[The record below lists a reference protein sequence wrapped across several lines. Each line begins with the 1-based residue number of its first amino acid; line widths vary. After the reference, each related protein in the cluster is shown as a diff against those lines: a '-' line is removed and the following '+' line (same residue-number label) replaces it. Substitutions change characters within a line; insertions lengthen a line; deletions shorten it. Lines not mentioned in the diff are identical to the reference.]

1 MKQKQLHKPYRLVTM
16 LLLVMAILMPYGGA
30 WAQTQ
35 PSEGDGSSEH
45 PFLINTAEELK
56 WYASYVNG
64 ESGDNVVHTT
74 ACAKLMNNIDLSTV
88 CGEGKG
94 NWTPIAKYGIYKYNG
109 EHHFDGVFD
118 GNGHTISNL
127 YINDENGSNLGLF
140 GYIKPTASSAP
151 ASVKN
156 LKMASVQIVGE
167 SYIAAVS
174 GSGSGVTFENIE
186 VISGSIAGTR
196 NISGIS
202 SCVGNAKNCINRA
215 DVTAS
220 SMYAA
225 GVIHYIGK
233 VSNCSNYGK
242 ITAGRGLAGGIVS
255 NGDGFAKLTDCA
267 NYGDIEITQPVANEC
282 GVGGLLGYPW
292 YVEISNCANFGNI
305 YLKAQSELVGV
316 IVGKGL
322 LVKASGILA
331 NTGNIYVGGTAQTD
345 VPVLQSGISWEDN
358 KVNNTANCLTPTA
371 EQLTSGWLAWQ
382 LQLNCGIQTWGQ
394 NISADPKDAYPV
406 IGGSVLYAE
415 GSCTDDLSAATSF
428 SNNPGVVTHN
438 LTHHDEVLATCV
450 ADGTI
455 EYWSCADCGKQWSD
469 GSRQHIV
476 TDLKV
481 KALGHDFNDQN
492 ECTRCGAKLCSEGHT
507 KDLQVDAVEATCTT
521 AGNIGYYHC
530 SVCNKYYNTETNEQI
545 EENSWIIPTKEHTTD
560 HVSAQ
565 AATCSKMG
573 NHEYWYCSDCDTY
586 FKEEACENAY
596 TDDAVAGTGVWIKK
610 IPHTLPAD
618 FDKDGLKYC
627 SVCGHIEGEAPTLV
641 TDEASKFNGY
651 YALSKAGHLVWLHN
665 QVQVYDAATDTY
677 PNESIK
683 CYLANSISFKDVCHP
698 ADAANSVEEAS
709 WNPIGDSNSFKGIFD
724 GNGHTVSDLYIN
736 SSGYNLGLFGQ
747 VAGAEIKNVIVQ
759 GNVTGFYEEAN
770 SQSGQYVGLVL
781 GIGSSGV
788 KLENCE
794 SRGSV
799 TGYKFVGGIVGL
811 VPSSGGTITMCTN
824 RATVKNYSGQSGEH
838 FGGIVGSG
846 CGLSLCA
853 NYADITTESD
863 NVGGLAGV
871 LSTDSNR
878 KGMNNCM
885 NVGNVIGK
893 QNVGGLAGSCYAANN
908 VNNYSTGRVEATN
921 RCAGLLVGDYGND
934 PSKAFANTYYVK
946 EGQVVENGTTTAGR
960 YYGGSNTITAPAQA
974 VPQADVASG
983 KLANLLASVNN
994 TWGQDLE
1001 QENTYPVLNG
1011 KAVYFS
1017 GSKLCNGHLLSEAYT
1032 NDKAKETTTP
1042 AHSQEYDADGFCT
1055 VCHESRELHGTG
1067 TADDPFLISS
1077 VAQLEY
1083 LRDQSNLGN
1092 GQITAHAKLVNDID
1106 LAYAS
1111 ASSWIPV
1118 SKSNAFAGTFD
1129 GNGHCIKNLYS
1140 SFYQGGYV
1148 GLFGFVD
1155 GGTIKNLTVEGIIE
1169 SSCVDQGMI
1178 AGYSYGGNY
1187 YNCVAKGRIN
1197 TSGSADY
1204 VGGITGW
1211 VTRKSSSV
1219 TVVRGCASY
1228 VDIVS
1233 TGTFAGGI
1241 IGKSNNSIIMEA
1253 CANYGNVTG
1262 KINVGGLMGY
1272 TDPKTDSRITNC
1284 YVGSCKVRGTETNP
1298 NVFLTCYEPSGSL
1311 SNFDKVF
1318 YSKDAKVFASAD
1330 ATEPEDLASRIAY
1343 GEYNTSSAFVGL
1355 SAEQIAGGEA
1365 TYRLNNE
1372 TTVSPVWTQDLNQA
1386 NSQPELNGDAAL
1398 YTVYP
1403 MGYRHGSTVL
1413 SFSNNQDD
1421 ENTLHLEADNNGSHD
1436 KAFSYVSD
1444 GYQSCTH
1451 SATCRECGLIV
1462 ESEACSRD
1470 NDICTK
1476 CNYGDLFELADGVTY
1491 TLANGAE
1498 VYELNYARNFGGT
1511 NWTTWYVPFELKLTP
1526 ELCKKYAFS
1535 RINNVHQYDDD
1546 NDGVADRT
1554 IVESFNQAEGVTL
1567 KANYPYLVRALTDA
1581 DKKMTINLTEVAL
1594 AKAES
1599 KHIDCMSVDNTYTFT
1614 GIYNGMGD
1622 GGNTPNS
1629 PLSLFDNSVGNK
1641 WLNFHSLPAQR
1652 HHLVITPRD
1661 GSAQTVAPAR
1671 IMLQV
1676 IGDETATGIVNIY
1689 SYDKRSS
1696 ETYDLSGRRVSSS
1709 QRGLL
1714 IKNGKKVFVK

>member
-35 PSEGDGSSEH
+35 PSGGDGSSEH

-64 ESGDNVVHTT
+64 ESGDNVVHST
-74 ACAKLMNNIDLSTV
+74 ACAQLVKDIDLSTV

-94 NWTPIAKYGIYKYNG
+94 NWTPIAKFGIYERLSSNK
-109 EHHFDGVFD
+109 FDGVFD

-127 YINDENGSNLGLF
+127 YINDENGSKLGLF
-140 GYIKPTASSAP
+140 GYIYPTMQKT
-151 ASVKN
+151 SVKN
-156 LKMASVQIVGE
+156 LKMRNVQIVGKE
-167 SYIAAVS
+167 YCAAVC
-174 GSGSGVTFENIE
+174 GCGIAVTLENIE
-186 VISGSIAGTR
+186 VISGSIAGFR
-196 NISGIS
+196 DIYGISGCGGS
-202 SCVGNAKNCINRA
+202 ARNCINRA
-215 DVTAS
+215 NVTVERT
-220 SMYAA
+220 YAA
-225 GVIHYIGK
+225 GIISNITGE

-242 ITAGRGLAGGIVS
+242 ITAGKGRAGGIAAGS
-255 NGDGFAKLTDCA
+255 NGFTQLINCA
-267 NYGDIEITQPVANEC
+267 NYGEIHVTGTVNGTDYA
-282 GVGGLLGYPW
+282 VGGLLGYPW
-292 YVEISNCANFGNI
+292 NIEISNCANFGNI
-305 YLKAQSELVGV
+305 YLKEQSDIVGV
-316 IVGKGL
+316 IVGTAKL
-322 LVKASGILA
+322 KKASGILA
-331 NTGNIYVGGTAQTD
+331 NTGNIYVNGTAQAD
-345 VPVLQSGISWEDN
+345 VPVLQTGISWYKDN
-358 KVNNTANCLTPTA
+358 VDNTANCITPTA
-371 EQLTSGWLAWQ
+371 EQLASGWLAWQ

-406 IGGSVLYAE
+406 IDGSMLYAE

-428 SNNPGVVTHN
+428 SNDPGVVTHN
-438 LTHHDEVLATCV
+438 LTHHDAVLATCV

-455 EYWSCADCGKQWSD
+455 EYWSCSDCGKQWSD
-469 GSRQHIV
+469 ESRQHIV
-476 TDLKV
+476 TDLTA
-481 KALGHDFNDQN
+481 KALGHDY
-492 ECTRCGAKLCSEGHT
+492 
-507 KDLQVDAVEATCTT
+507 
-521 AGNIGYYHC
+521 I
-530 SVCNKYYNTETNEQI
+530 
-545 EENSWIIPTKEHTTD
+545 
-560 HVSAQ
+560 
-565 AATCSKMG
+565 
-573 NHEYWYCSDCDTY
+573 
-586 FKEEACENAY
+586 
-596 TDDAVAGTGVWIKK
+596 
-610 IPHTLPAD
+610 PAD
-618 FDKDGLKYC
+618 FDKNGLKYC
-627 SVCGHIEGEAPTLV
+627 SVCGHVEAEAPTLV
-641 TDEASKFNGY
+641 AEETSEFNGY

-683 CYLANSISFKDVCHP
+683 CYLANSISLKDVCHP

-709 WNPIGDSNSFKGIFD
+709 WNPIGGSHPFKGIFD

-747 VAGAEIKNVIVQ
+747 VDGAEIKNVTVQ
-759 GNVTGFYEEAN
+759 GNVTGFYEEGN

-781 GIGSSGV
+781 GVGTSNT

-794 SRGSV
+794 SVGSV
-799 TGYKFVGGIVGL
+799 AGYKNVGGIAGI
-811 VPSSGGTITMCTN
+811 VPNGGTITMCTN
-824 RATVKNYSGQSGEH
+824 RATVTGLGQNSEYV
-838 FGGIVGSG
+838 GGIVGYG
-846 CGLSLCA
+846 QGFSLCA
-853 NYADITTESD
+853 NFADITSEGSS
-863 NVGGLAGV
+863 VGGLAGQ
-871 LSTDSNR
+871 LNPNSQGQ
-878 KGMNNCM
+878 GMSDCM

-893 QNVGGLAGSCYAANN
+893 QNVGGLAGSCYAPNN

-921 RCAGLLVGDYGND
+921 RYAGLLVGGYGND
-934 PSKAFANTYYVK
+934 PSKAFKNTYYVK

-960 YYGGSNTITAPAQA
+960 YYGGSNTISAPAEA
-974 VPQADVASG
+974 VYQADVASG
-983 KLANLLASVNN
+983 KLANLLASVDN

-1001 QENTYPVLNG
+1001 QENAYPVLNG

-1032 NDKAKETTTP
+1032 NDETQKTVTP
-1042 AHSQEYDADGFCT
+1042 AHSQEYVDGGFCT
-1055 VCHESRELHGTG
+1055 VCHESRVLHGTG
-1067 TADDPFLISS
+1067 IVDDPFLISS

-1083 LRDQSNLGN
+1083 LRDQSNMGS
-1092 GQITAHAKLVNDID
+1092 GKITAHAKLVNDID

-1111 ASSWIPV
+1111 ASNWIPV
-1118 SKSNAFAGTFD
+1118 SKSNSNGFAGTFD

-1140 SFYQGGYV
+1140 SFNQGGYV
-1148 GLFGFVD
+1148 GLFGYVY
-1155 GGTIKNLTVEGIIE
+1155 GGTIKNLTVEGVIE
-1169 SSCVDQGMI
+1169 SPCSNQGMI

-1197 TSGSADY
+1197 TSGSY
-1204 VGGITGW
+1204 FVGGIAGNIS
-1211 VTRKSSSV
+1211 KSGSSNP
-1219 TVVRGCASY
+1219 VVQGCASY

-1233 TGTFAGGI
+1233 TGTYTAGLVGMAGNGI
-1241 IGKSNNSIIMEA
+1241 NMEA

-1262 KINVGGLMGY
+1262 TANVGGLMGY
-1272 TDPKTDSRITNC
+1272 YNPNSESHITNC
-1284 YVGSCKVRGTETNP
+1284 YVGSCEVRGEGA
-1298 NVFLTCYEPSGSL
+1298 NVFLTCFEYDSSSSCL
-1311 SNFDKVF
+1311 SNYEKVF

-1330 ATEPEDLASRIAY
+1330 ATEPEVLASRIAP
-1343 GEYNTSSAFVGL
+1343 GESNTSSAFVGL

-1476 CNYGDLFELADGVTY
+1476 CNYGDLFELADGVAY

-1581 DKKMTINLTEVAL
+1581 DKKMNITLTEVEL

-1671 IMLQV
+1671 IILQV

-1689 SYDKRSS
+1689 SHDKRSS
-1696 ETYDLSGRRVSSS
+1696 ETYDLSGRRVSSN

>member
-1 MKQKQLHKPYRLVTM
+1 MYETETITQTVSARHDAAARDGDPHALW
-16 LLLVMAILMPYGGA
+16 GGA

-45 PFLINTAEELK
+45 PFLITTAEELK

-64 ESGDNVVHTT
+64 ESGDNVVHNT
-74 ACAKLMNNIDLSTV
+74 ACAQLVKDIDLSTV

-94 NWTPIAKYGIYKYNG
+94 NWTPIAKYGIYKYDS
-109 EHHFDGVFD
+109 EYHFDGVFD

-127 YINDENGSNLGLF
+127 YINDENGSKLGLF

-156 LKMASVQIVGE
+156 LKMYNVQIVGRE
-167 SYIAAVS
+167 YIAAVS

-186 VISGSIAGTR
+186 VISGSIAGTSI
-196 NISGIS
+196 ISGIS

-220 SMYAA
+220 RMYAA
-225 GVIHYIGK
+225 GIIDYIGK

-242 ITAGRGLAGGIVS
+242 ITAGTGLAGGIVS
-255 NGDGFAKLTDCA
+255 RGDGFAKLTDCA
-267 NYGDIEITQPVANEC
+267 NYGDIEITQPVANDC
-282 GVGGLLGYPW
+282 GVGGLLGFPW

-305 YLKAQSELVGV
+305 YLQAQSELVGV

-331 NTGNIYVGGTAQTD
+331 NTGNIYVNGTAQAD
-345 VPVLQSGISWEDN
+345 VPVLQTGISWYNDN
-358 KVNNTANCLTPTA
+358 VDNTANCITPTA
-371 EQLTSGWLAWQ
+371 EQLASGWLAWQ
-382 LQLNCGIQTWGQ
+382 LQQNCSTQTWGQ
-394 NISADPKDAYPV
+394 NISTEPKDERPV
-406 IGGSVLYAE
+406 IGGSVLYAK
-415 GSCTDDLSAATSF
+415 GSCTADLSAATSF
-428 SNNPGVVTHN
+428 SNDPSVVTHN
-438 LTHHDEVLATCV
+438 LTH
-450 ADGTI
+450 
-455 EYWSCADCGKQWSD
+455 Y
-469 GSRQHIV
+469 
-476 TDLKV
+476 
-481 KALGHDFNDQN
+481 
-492 ECTRCGAKLCSEGHT
+492 
-507 KDLQVDAVEATCTT
+507 DAV
-521 AGNIGYYHC
+521 
-530 SVCNKYYNTETNEQI
+530 
-545 EENSWIIPTKEHTTD
+545 P
-560 HVSAQ
+560 
-565 AATCSKMG
+565 ATCSQKG
-573 NHEYWYCSDCDTY
+573 NHEYWYCSDCKTY
-586 FKEEACENAY
+586 FKEAICENAY
-596 TDDAVAGTGVWIKK
+596 TADADAKTGVWIEM
-610 IPHTLPAD
+610 IPHTLPID
-618 FDKDGLKYC
+618 FDENGLKYC
-627 SVCGHIEGEAPTLV
+627 SVCGHIEGEAPMLV
-641 TDEASKFNGY
+641 ADEASPFNGY
-651 YALSKAGHLVWLHN
+651 YAFSKAGHLVWLHN
-665 QVQVYDAATDTY
+665 QVQAYDAVTN
-677 PNESIK
+677 PSPIESIK
-683 CYLANSISFKDVCHP
+683 CYLANDISLKAVCHP
-698 ADAANSVEEAS
+698 ADAANNVAEAN
-709 WNPIGDSNSFKGIFD
+709 WNPIGGENPFKGIFD

-736 SSGYNLGLFGQ
+736 SSGSNLGLFGY
-747 VAGAEIKNVIVQ
+747 VDGAEIKNVTVQ
-759 GNVTGFYEEAN
+759 GNVTGFYEEGN
-770 SQSGQYVGLVL
+770 EQSGQYVGLVL
-781 GIGSSGV
+781 GVGTTKS

-799 TGYKFVGGIVGL
+799 TGCGYVGGIAGL
-811 VPSSGGTITMCTN
+811 VPRGTITLCTN
-824 RATVKNYSGQSGEH
+824 RATVTGLGQSGKYI
-838 FGGIVGSG
+838 GGIVGYG
-846 CGLSLCA
+846 KGLSFCA
-853 NYADITTESD
+853 NYADITAEGSS
-863 NVGGLAGV
+863 VGGLVGYV
-871 LSTDSNR
+871 FPDINNE
-878 KGMNNCM
+878 GMSNCM

-893 QNVGGLAGSCYAANN
+893 QNVGGLAGECFAPQNT
-908 VNNYSTGRVEATN
+908 NNYSSGRVEATN
-921 RCAGLLVGDYGND
+921 QYAGLLVGKYGND
-934 PSKAFANTYYVK
+934 PSKAFANTYYVE
-946 EGQVVENGTTTAGR
+946 EGLVVENGTATAGK
-960 YYGGSNTITAPAQA
+960 YYGDGTISASAQA
-974 VPQADVASG
+974 VHQADVASG
-983 KLANLLASVNN
+983 KLASLLASVNS

-1011 KAVYFS
+1011 KTVYFS

-1032 NDKAKETTTP
+1032 NDQTKETATP
-1042 AHSQEYDADGFCT
+1042 AHSQEYEDGGFCT
-1055 VCHESRELHGTG
+1055 VCHESRELHGKG
-1067 TADDPFLISS
+1067 TANDPYLISN

-1148 GLFGFVD
+1148 GLFGYVN
-1155 GGTIKNLTVEGIIE
+1155 GATIKNLTVEGVIE
-1169 SSCVDQGMI
+1169 SSCSNQGMI
-1178 AGYSYGGNY
+1178 AGQSVGANF

-1211 VTRKSSSV
+1211 VTRNSPSIP
-1219 TVVRGCASY
+1219 VVRSCASY

-1233 TGTFAGGI
+1233 TGTFVGGI
-1241 IGKSNNSIIMEA
+1241 IGKSNHSIIMEA

-1262 KINVGGLMGY
+1262 KVNVGGLMGY
-1272 TDPKTDSRITNC
+1272 TDPQSDSHITNC
-1284 YVGSCKVRGTETNP
+1284 YVGSCEVRGTGS
-1298 NVFLTCYEPSGSL
+1298 NVFLTCYEPSGNL
-1311 SNFDKVF
+1311 SNFEKVF

-1343 GEYNTSSAFVGL
+1343 GDYNTSSAFVGFT
-1355 SAEQIAGGEA
+1355 AEQIAGGEA
-1365 TYRLNNE
+1365 TYCMNNE
-1372 TTVSPVWTQDLNQA
+1372 TTVLPVWTQDLKQA

-1398 YTVYP
+1398 HTVYK
-1403 MGYRHGSTVL
+1403 MGYLHGSNL
-1413 SFSNNQDD
+1413 PFFSNNQDL
-1421 ENTLHLEADNNGSHD
+1421 ENTLHPEADNNGSHD
-1436 KAFSYVSD
+1436 EAYRYVPNRHGSR
-1444 GYQSCTH
+1444 TH
-1451 SATCRECGLIV
+1451 SATCSVCGYFV
-1462 ESEACSRD
+1462 ESQD
-1470 NDICTK
+1470 CTFMDDFCIK
-1476 CNYGDLFELADGVTY
+1476 CNYGVLDLFELADGEAY

-1498 VYELNYARNFGGT
+1498 VGELNYARNFGGT

-1526 ELCKKYAFS
+1526 ELCQKYAFS
-1535 RINNVHQYDDD
+1535 RINNVHQYDDN

-1581 DKKMTINLTEVAL
+1581 DKKMTITLTEVEL
-1594 AKAES
+1594 ANAES

-1696 ETYDLSGRRVSSS
+1696 ETYDLSGRRVSSN

>member
-1 MKQKQLHKPYRLVTM
+1 MAFAMMAWLPPQL
-16 LLLVMAILMPYGGA
+16 

-35 PSEGDGSSEH
+35 PSGGDGSSES
-45 PFLINTAEELK
+45 PFLIATAEELK
-56 WYASYVNG
+56 WYANYVNG

-74 ACAKLMNNIDLSTV
+74 ACAKLMNDIDLSSV

-94 NWTPIAKYGIYKYNG
+94 NWTPIAKYGIYQYNG

-127 YINDENGSNLGLF
+127 YINDEKGSNLGLF

-267 NYGDIEITQPVANEC
+267 NYGDIEITQPVANDC
-282 GVGGLLGYPW
+282 GVGGLLGFPW

-331 NTGNIYVGGTAQTD
+331 NTGNIYVDGTAQTD

-371 EQLTSGWLAWQ
+371 EQLTSGWLTWQ
-382 LQLNCGIQTWGQ
+382 LQQNCSTQTWGQ
-394 NISADPKDAYPV
+394 NISAEPKDKYPV
-406 IGGSVLYAE
+406 IGGSVLYAA
-415 GSCTDDLSAATSF
+415 GPCTGDHSAATSF
-428 SNNPGVVTHN
+428 SNDPSFVSHN
-438 LTHHDEVLATCV
+438 LTHHDAVPATCV

-455 EYWSCADCGKQWSD
+455 EYWSCSDCGKQWSD
-469 GSRQHIV
+469 ESGQHIV
-476 TDLKV
+476 TDLTA
-481 KALGHDFNDQN
+481 KALGHDYNAQD

-507 KDLQVDAVEATCTT
+507 KDQQVDAVEATCTT

-530 SVCNKYYNTETNEQI
+530 SVCNKYYNAETNEQI
-545 EENSWIIPTKEHTTD
+545 AENSWNIPAKGHTAN

-565 AATCSKMG
+565 AATCSQKG
-573 NHEYWYCSDCDTY
+573 NHEYWYCSDCSTY
-586 FKEEACENAY
+586 FKEETCETSY
-596 TDDAVAGTGVWIKK
+596 TADADAETGVWIEM
-610 IPHTLPAD
+610 IPHTLPID
-618 FDKDGLKYC
+618 FDENGVKYC
-627 SVCGHIEGEAPTLV
+627 SVCGHIEGEAPMLV
-641 TDEASKFNGY
+641 ADEASPFNGY
-651 YALSKAGHLVWLHN
+651 YAFSKAGHLVWLHN
-665 QVQVYDAATDTY
+665 QVQAYDAVTN
-677 PNESIK
+677 PSPIESIK
-683 CYLANSISFKDVCHP
+683 CYLANDISLKAVCHP
-698 ADAANSVEEAS
+698 ADAANNVAEAN
-709 WNPIGDSNSFKGIFD
+709 WNPIGGENPFKGIFD

-736 SSGYNLGLFGQ
+736 SSGSNLGLFGY
-747 VAGAEIKNVIVQ
+747 VDGAEIKNVTVQ
-759 GNVTGFYEEAN
+759 GNVTGFYEEGN
-770 SQSGQYVGLVL
+770 EQSGQYVGLVL
-781 GIGSSGV
+781 GVGTKKS

-799 TGYKFVGGIVGL
+799 TGCSNVGGIAGL
-811 VPSSGGTITMCTN
+811 VSRSTITLCTN
-824 RATVKNYSGQSGEH
+824 RATVTGSGQSSKYI
-838 FGGIVGSG
+838 GGIVGYG
-846 CGLSLCA
+846 KGLSFCA
-853 NYADITTESD
+853 NYADITAEGSS
-863 NVGGLAGV
+863 VGGLVGYV
-871 LSTDSNR
+871 FPDINNE
-878 KGMNNCM
+878 GMSNCM

-893 QNVGGLAGSCYAANN
+893 QNVGGLAGECFAPQNT
-908 VNNYSTGRVEATN
+908 NNYSYGRVEATN
-921 RCAGLLVGDYGND
+921 QYAGLLVGKYGND
-934 PSKAFANTYYVK
+934 PSKAFENTYYVE
-946 EGQVVENGTTTAGR
+946 EGLVTENGT
-960 YYGGSNTITAPAQA
+960 ITVGQYCGYSSDPISAPAQA
-974 VPQADVASG
+974 VHQADVASG
-983 KLANLLASVNN
+983 KLASLLASVNS

-1001 QENTYPVLNG
+1001 QENSYPVLNG
-1011 KAVYFS
+1011 KTVYFS

-1032 NDKAKETTTP
+1032 NDQTKETATP
-1042 AHSQEYDADGFCT
+1042 AHSWEYEDGGFCT
-1055 VCHESRELHGTG
+1055 VCHESRELHGKG
-1067 TADDPFLISS
+1067 TAGDPYLISN

-1083 LRDQSNLGN
+1083 LRDQSNLGSE
-1092 GQITAHAKLVNDID
+1092 QITAHAKLVNDID

-1148 GLFGFVD
+1148 GLFGYVN
-1155 GGTIKNLTVEGIIE
+1155 GATIKNLTVEGVIE
-1169 SSCVDQGMI
+1169 SSCQHQGMI
-1178 AGYSYGGNY
+1178 AGQSVGANF

-1211 VTRKSSSV
+1211 FTRNSSSIH
-1219 TVVRGCASY
+1219 VVRGCASY

-1233 TGTFAGGI
+1233 TSTFAGGI
-1241 IGKSNNSIIMEA
+1241 IGKSNHSIIMEA

-1272 TDPKTDSRITNC
+1272 TDPQSDSHITNC
-1284 YVGSCKVRGTETNP
+1284 YVGSCEVRGTGS
-1298 NVFLTCYEPSGSL
+1298 NVFLTCYEPSGNL
-1311 SNFDKVF
+1311 SNFEKVF

-1343 GEYNTSSAFVGL
+1343 GAYNTSSAFVGFT
-1355 SAEQIAGGEA
+1355 AEQIAGGEA

-1372 TTVSPVWTQDLNQA
+1372 TTASPLWTQNLNQA

-1398 YTVYP
+1398 YTVYK
-1403 MGYRHGSTVL
+1403 MGYDHGSTAL
-1413 SFSNNQDD
+1413 LFSNNRDD
-1421 ENTLHLEADNNGSHD
+1421 ENTLHLEADNHGSHD
-1436 KAFSYVSD
+1436 KAYRYVPN

-1451 SATCRECGLIV
+1451 SATCRECGHKV

-1476 CNYGDLFELADGVTY
+1476 CNYGDLFELADGVAY

-1511 NWTTWYVPFELKLTP
+1511 NWTTWYVPFELTLTP
-1526 ELCKKYAFS
+1526 ELCQKYAFS
-1535 RINNVHQYDDD
+1535 RINNVHQYDDN

-1581 DKKMTINLTEVAL
+1581 DKEMVITLNYVEL

-1599 KHIDCMSVDNTYTFT
+1599 KHIDCMSVDHTYTFT
-1614 GIYNGMGD
+1614 GTYNEMGD
-1622 GGNTPNS
+1622 GGNEADS
-1629 PLSLFDNSVGNK
+1629 PLSLFDYSDGNM
-1641 WLNFHSLPAQR
+1641 WVNFHSLPAQR
-1652 HHLVITPRD
+1652 HYLVITPRD
-1661 GSAQTVAPAR
+1661 GSTPTLAPAR
-1671 IMLQV
+1671 VMLQV
-1676 IGDETATGIVNIY
+1676 IGDETVTGIVNLY
-1689 SYDKRSS
+1689 SNDKRSA
-1696 ETYDLSGRRVSSS
+1696 ETYDLSGRRVGSN

-1714 IKNGKKVFVK
+1714 IKNGKKVLVK

>member
-1 MKQKQLHKPYRLVTM
+1 M
-16 LLLVMAILMPYGGA
+16 GGA

-45 PFLINTAEELK
+45 PFLITTAEELK

-64 ESGDNVVHTT
+64 ESGDNVVHNT
-74 ACAKLMNNIDLSTV
+74 ACAQLVKDIDLSTV

-94 NWTPIAKYGIYKYNG
+94 NWTPIAKYGIYGLTSSNK
-109 EHHFDGVFD
+109 FDGVFD

-127 YINDENGSNLGLF
+127 YIDVDNQNGSKLGLF
-140 GYIKPTASSAP
+140 GFIMPTTSSTS

-156 LKMASVQIVGE
+156 LKMANVQIVGDE
-167 SYIAAVS
+167 YCAAVC
-174 GSGSGVTFENIE
+174 GYGIGGTFENIE
-186 VISGSIAGTR
+186 VLSGSIASYTKAY
-196 NISGIS
+196 GIAGCS
-202 SCVGNAKNCINRA
+202 GNAKNCINRA
-215 DVTAS
+215 NVTAKRT
-220 SMYAA
+220 YAA
-225 GVIHYIGK
+225 GVINNISDE

-242 ITAGRGLAGGIVS
+242 ITAGNGLAGGIVVKS
-255 NGDGFAKLTDCA
+255 NGSTQLINCA
-267 NYGDIEITQPVANEC
+267 NYGDIVITGNVSDK
-282 GVGGLLGYPW
+282 VGGLVAAPW
-292 YVEISNCANFGNI
+292 NLVISNCANFGNI
-305 YLKAQSELVGV
+305 YLKEQSELVGV
-316 IVGKGL
+316 IVGTDQL
-322 LVKASGILA
+322 SKASGILA
-331 NTGNIYVGGTAQTD
+331 NTGNIYVDDIAQTD
-345 VPVLQSGISWEDN
+345 VPVLQTGITWFNGNVD
-358 KVNNTANCLTPTA
+358 NTANCLTPTA
-371 EQLTSGWLAWQ
+371 EQLASGWLTWQ
-382 LQLNCGIQTWGQ
+382 LQQNCSTQTWGQ
-394 NISADPKDAYPV
+394 NVSAEPKDAYPV
-406 IGGSVLYAE
+406 IGGSVLYAV
-415 GSCTDDLSAATSF
+415 GSCIDIQF
-428 SNNPGVVTHN
+428 SNVSGVVTHS
-438 LTHHDEVLATCV
+438 LTH
-450 ADGTI
+450 
-455 EYWSCADCGKQWSD
+455 
-469 GSRQHIV
+469 
-476 TDLKV
+476 
-481 KALGHDFNDQN
+481 N
-492 ECTRCGAKLCSEGHT
+492 GA
-507 KDLQVDAVEATCTT
+507 
-521 AGNIGYYHC
+521 
-530 SVCNKYYNTETNEQI
+530 
-545 EENSWIIPTKEHTTD
+545 
-560 HVSAQ
+560 VS
-565 AATCSKMG
+565 ATCSKKG
-573 NHEYWYCSDCDTY
+573 NHEYWYCSDCKKY
-586 FKEEACENAY
+586 FKEATCENAY

-651 YALSKAGHLVWLHN
+651 NALSKAGHLVWLHN

-683 CYLANSISFKDVCHP
+683 CYLANSISLKDVCHP

-709 WNPIGDSNSFKGIFD
+709 WNPIGGSHPFKGIFD

-747 VAGAEIKNVIVQ
+747 VDGAEIKNVTVQ
-759 GNVTGFYEEAN
+759 GNVTGFYEEGN

-781 GIGSSGV
+781 GVGTSNT

-794 SRGSV
+794 SVGSV
-799 TGYKFVGGIVGL
+799 AGYKNVGGIAGI
-811 VPSSGGTITMCTN
+811 VPNGGTITMCTN
-824 RATVKNYSGQSGEH
+824 RATVTGLGQNSEYV
-838 FGGIVGSG
+838 GGIVGYG
-846 CGLSLCA
+846 QGFSLCA
-853 NYADITTESD
+853 NFADITSEGSS
-863 NVGGLAGV
+863 VGGLAGQ
-871 LSTDSNR
+871 LNPNSQGQ
-878 KGMNNCM
+878 GMSDCM

-893 QNVGGLAGSCYAANN
+893 QNVGGLAGSCYAPNN

-921 RCAGLLVGDYGND
+921 RYAGLLVGGYGND
-934 PSKAFANTYYVK
+934 PSKAFKNTYYVK

-960 YYGGSNTITAPAQA
+960 YYGGSNTISAPAEA
-974 VPQADVASG
+974 VYQADVASG

-1001 QENTYPVLNG
+1001 QENAYPVLNG

-1032 NDKAKETTTP
+1032 NDETQKTVTP
-1042 AHSQEYDADGFCT
+1042 AHSQEYVDGGFCT
-1055 VCHESRELHGTG
+1055 VCHESRVLHGTG
-1067 TADDPFLISS
+1067 IVDDPFLISS

-1083 LRDQSNLGN
+1083 LRDQSNMGS
-1092 GQITAHAKLVNDID
+1092 GKITAHAKLVNDID

-1111 ASSWIPV
+1111 ASNWIPV
-1118 SKSNAFAGTFD
+1118 SKSNSNGFAGTFD

-1140 SFYQGGYV
+1140 SFNQGGYV
-1148 GLFGFVD
+1148 GLFGYVY
-1155 GGTIKNLTVEGIIE
+1155 GGTIKNLTVEGVIE
-1169 SSCVDQGMI
+1169 SPCSNQGMI

-1197 TSGSADY
+1197 TSGSY
-1204 VGGITGW
+1204 FVGGIAGNIS
-1211 VTRKSSSV
+1211 KSGSSNP
-1219 TVVRGCASY
+1219 VVQGCASY

-1233 TGTFAGGI
+1233 TGTYTAGLVGMAGNGI
-1241 IGKSNNSIIMEA
+1241 NMEA

-1262 KINVGGLMGY
+1262 TANVGGLMGY
-1272 TDPKTDSRITNC
+1272 YNPNSESHITNC
-1284 YVGSCKVRGTETNP
+1284 YVGSCEVRGEGA
-1298 NVFLTCYEPSGSL
+1298 NVFLTCFEYDSSSSCL
-1311 SNFDKVF
+1311 SNYEKVF

-1330 ATEPEDLASRIAY
+1330 ATEPEVLASRIAP
-1343 GEYNTSSAFVGL
+1343 GESNTSSAFVGL

-1476 CNYGDLFELADGVTY
+1476 CNYGDLFELADGVAY

-1581 DKKMTINLTEVAL
+1581 DKKMNITLTEVEL

-1671 IMLQV
+1671 IILQV

-1689 SYDKRSS
+1689 SHDKRSS
-1696 ETYDLSGRRVSSS
+1696 ETYDLSGRRVSSN

>member
-64 ESGDNVVHTT
+64 ESGDNVVHNT
-74 ACAKLMNNIDLSTV
+74 ACAQLVNNIDLSTV
-88 CGEGKG
+88 CGEGIG
-94 NWTPIAKYGIYKYNG
+94 NWTPIAKYDIYGLTSSNK
-109 EHHFDGVFD
+109 FDGVFD
-118 GNGHTISNL
+118 GNGYTISNL
-127 YINDENGSNLGLF
+127 YIDQNGSKLGLF
-140 GYIKPTASSAP
+140 GFIMPTTSSTS

-156 LKMASVQIVGE
+156 LKMANVQIVGDE
-167 SYIAAVS
+167 YCAAVC
-174 GSGSGVTFENIE
+174 GYGIGGTFENIE
-186 VISGSIAGTR
+186 VLSGSIASYTKAY
-196 NISGIS
+196 GIAGCS
-202 SCVGNAKNCINRA
+202 GNAKNCINRA
-215 DVTAS
+215 NVTAKR
-220 SMYAA
+220 MTAA
-225 GVIHYIGK
+225 GVINNIRDE

-242 ITAGRGLAGGIVS
+242 ITAGNGRAGGIATGS
-255 NGDGFAKLTDCA
+255 NGLTQLINCA
-267 NYGDIEITQPVANEC
+267 NYGDIVITGNVSDK
-282 GVGGLLGYPW
+282 VGGLVAAPW
-292 YVEISNCANFGNI
+292 NLVISNCANFGNI
-305 YLKAQSELVGV
+305 YLKEQSELVGV
-316 IVGKGL
+316 IVGTDQL
-322 LVKASGILA
+322 SKASGILA
-331 NTGNIYVGGTAQTD
+331 NTGNIYVDDIAQTD
-345 VPVLQSGISWEDN
+345 VPVLQTGITWFNGNVD
-358 KVNNTANCLTPTA
+358 NTANCLTPTA
-371 EQLTSGWLAWQ
+371 EQLASGWLAWQ
-382 LQLNCGIQTWGQ
+382 LQQNCSTQTWGQ
-394 NISADPKDAYPV
+394 NISTDPKDECPV
-406 IGGSVLYAE
+406 IGGSVLYAV
-415 GSCTDDLSAATSF
+415 GSCTDIQF
-428 SNNPGVVTHN
+428 SNDPGVVTHS
-438 LTHHDEVLATCV
+438 LTH
-450 ADGTI
+450 
-455 EYWSCADCGKQWSD
+455 
-469 GSRQHIV
+469 
-476 TDLKV
+476 
-481 KALGHDFNDQN
+481 N
-492 ECTRCGAKLCSEGHT
+492 GA
-507 KDLQVDAVEATCTT
+507 
-521 AGNIGYYHC
+521 
-530 SVCNKYYNTETNEQI
+530 
-545 EENSWIIPTKEHTTD
+545 
-560 HVSAQ
+560 VS
-565 AATCSKMG
+565 ATCSKKG
-573 NHEYWYCSDCDTY
+573 NHEYWYCSDCETY
-586 FKEEACENAY
+586 FKEETCETSY
-596 TDDAVAGTGVWIKK
+596 TDDAVAETGVWIEK

-618 FDKDGLKYC
+618 FDKNGLKYC

-665 QVQVYDAATDTY
+665 QVQVYDETSETY

-683 CYLANSISFKDVCHP
+683 CYLANDISLKDVCHP

-747 VAGAEIKNVIVQ
+747 VDGAEIKNVIVQ
-759 GNVTGFYEEAN
+759 GNVTGFYEEGN

-781 GIGSSGV
+781 GTGTLNT
-788 KLENCE
+788 KLENCK
-794 SRGSV
+794 SVGSV
-799 TGYKFVGGIVGL
+799 AGYKYVGGIAGI
-811 VPSSGGTITMCTN
+811 VPNGGTITMCTN
-824 RATVKNYSGQSGEH
+824 RATVTGLGQNSEYV
-838 FGGIVGSG
+838 GGIVGYG
-846 CGLSLCA
+846 QGFSLCA
-853 NYADITTESD
+853 NFADITSEGSS
-863 NVGGLAGV
+863 VGGLAGQ
-871 LSTDSNR
+871 LNPNSQGQ
-878 KGMNNCM
+878 GMSDCM

-893 QNVGGLAGSCYAANN
+893 QYVGGLAGSCYAPNN

-921 RCAGLLVGDYGND
+921 RYAGLLVGDYGND
-934 PSKAFANTYYVK
+934 PSKAFKNTYYVK

-960 YYGGSNTITAPAQA
+960 YYGGSNTISAPAEA
-974 VPQADVASG
+974 VYQADVASG
-983 KLANLLASVNN
+983 KLANLLASVNS

-1032 NDKAKETTTP
+1032 NDKTKEATTP
-1042 AHSQEYDADGFCT
+1042 AHSQEYDAGGFCT

-1067 TADDPFLISS
+1067 IVDDPFLISN

-1083 LRDQSNLGN
+1083 LRDQSNMGSRK
-1092 GQITAHAKLVNDID
+1092 ITAHAKLVNDID

-1111 ASSWIPV
+1111 ASNWIPV
-1118 SKSNAFAGTFD
+1118 SKSNSNGFAGTFD

-1140 SFYQGGYV
+1140 SFNQGGYV
-1148 GLFGFVD
+1148 GLFGYVY
-1155 GGTIKNLTVEGIIE
+1155 GGTIKNLTVEGVIE
-1169 SSCVDQGMI
+1169 SSCGNQGMI
-1178 AGYSYGGNY
+1178 AGSSYGGNY

-1197 TSGSADY
+1197 TSGGY
-1204 VGGITGW
+1204 FVGGIAGNIS
-1211 VTRKSSSV
+1211 KSGSSNP
-1219 TVVRGCASY
+1219 VVQGCASY

-1233 TGTFAGGI
+1233 TGTYTAGLVGMAGNGI
-1241 IGKSNNSIIMEA
+1241 NMEA

-1262 KINVGGLMGY
+1262 TANVGGLMGY
-1272 TDPKTDSRITNC
+1272 YNPNSESHITNC
-1284 YVGSCKVRGTETNP
+1284 YVGSCEVKGEGA
-1298 NVFLTCYEPSGSL
+1298 NVFLTCFDFGSSSNSPNYE
-1311 SNFDKVF
+1311 KVF
-1318 YSKDAKVFASAD
+1318 YSKDAKVFASVD
-1330 ATEPEDLASRIAY
+1330 ATAPEVLASRIAP
-1343 GEYNTSSAFVGL
+1343 GESNTSSAFVGF
-1355 SAEQIAGGEA
+1355 SAQQIAGGEA
-1365 TYRLNNE
+1365 TYLMNNE
-1372 TTVSPVWTQDLNQA
+1372 TTASSVWTQDFSQT

-1398 YTVYP
+1398 HTVYK
-1403 MGYRHGSTVL
+1403 MGYAHGSTTL
-1413 SFSNNQDD
+1413 SFSNNQDK
-1421 ENTLHLEADNNGSHD
+1421 ENTLHAEADNNGSHD
-1436 KAFSYVSD
+1436 KAVGYVSD

-1451 SATCRECGLIV
+1451 SAICRECGHIVV
-1462 ESEACSRD
+1462 ESEDCSRV

-1476 CNYGDLFELADGVTY
+1476 CNYGDLFELADGVAY
-1491 TLANGAE
+1491 TLANAAE
-1498 VYELNYARNFGGT
+1498 VGELFYARNFGGT

-1581 DKKMTINLTEVAL
+1581 DKKMTITLNNVDL

-1614 GIYNGMGD
+1614 GIYNEMGD
-1622 GGNTPNS
+1622 GGNTANS

-1696 ETYDLSGRRVSSS
+1696 ETYDLSGRRVSSN

>member
-1 MKQKQLHKPYRLVTM
+1 M
-16 LLLVMAILMPYGGA
+16 GGA

-45 PFLINTAEELK
+45 PFLITTAEELK

-64 ESGDNVVHTT
+64 ESGDNVVHNT
-74 ACAKLMNNIDLSTV
+74 ACAQLVKDIDLSTV
-88 CGEGKG
+88 CGKGKG
-94 NWTPIAKYGIYKYNG
+94 NWTPIAKYDIYGLTSSNK
-109 EHHFDGVFD
+109 FDGVFD

-127 YINDENGSNLGLF
+127 YIDQNGSKLGLF
-140 GYIKPTASSAP
+140 GCIMPTTSSTS

-156 LKMASVQIVGE
+156 LKMANVQIVGDE
-167 SYIAAVS
+167 YCAAVC
-174 GSGSGVTFENIE
+174 GYGIGGTFENIE
-186 VISGSIAGTR
+186 VLSGSIASYTKAY
-196 NISGIS
+196 GIAGCS
-202 SCVGNAKNCINRA
+202 GNAKNCINRA
-215 DVTAS
+215 NVTAKRT
-220 SMYAA
+220 YAA
-225 GVIHYIGK
+225 GVINNIRDE

-242 ITAGRGLAGGIVS
+242 ITAEIGLAGGIVVKS
-255 NGDGFAKLTDCA
+255 NGSTQLINCA
-267 NYGDIEITQPVANEC
+267 NYGDIVITGNVSDK
-282 GVGGLLGYPW
+282 VGGLVAAPW
-292 YVEISNCANFGNI
+292 NLVISNCANFGNI
-305 YLKAQSELVGV
+305 YLKEQSELVGV
-316 IVGKGL
+316 IVGTDQL
-322 LVKASGILA
+322 SKASGILA
-331 NTGNIYVGGTAQTD
+331 NTGNIYVDDIAQTD
-345 VPVLQSGISWEDN
+345 VPVLQTGITWFNGNVD
-358 KVNNTANCLTPTA
+358 NTANCLTPTA
-371 EQLTSGWLAWQ
+371 EQLASGWLTWQ
-382 LQLNCGIQTWGQ
+382 LQQNCSTQTWGQ
-394 NISADPKDAYPV
+394 NVSAEPKDAYPV
-406 IGGSVLYAE
+406 IGGSVLYAV
-415 GSCTDDLSAATSF
+415 GSCTDIQF
-428 SNNPGVVTHN
+428 SNDPGVVTHS
-438 LTHHDEVLATCV
+438 LTH
-450 ADGTI
+450 
-455 EYWSCADCGKQWSD
+455 
-469 GSRQHIV
+469 
-476 TDLKV
+476 
-481 KALGHDFNDQN
+481 N
-492 ECTRCGAKLCSEGHT
+492 GA
-507 KDLQVDAVEATCTT
+507 
-521 AGNIGYYHC
+521 
-530 SVCNKYYNTETNEQI
+530 
-545 EENSWIIPTKEHTTD
+545 
-560 HVSAQ
+560 VS
-565 AATCSKMG
+565 ATCSKKG

-618 FDKDGLKYC
+618 FDKNGLKYC
-627 SVCGHIEGEAPTLV
+627 SVCGHVEGEAPTLV

-651 YALSKAGHLVWLHN
+651 YALSKAGHLVWLYN
-665 QVQVYDAATDTY
+665 QVQVYDEATETY

-683 CYLANSISFKDVCHP
+683 CYLANDISLKDVCHP
-698 ADAANSVEEAS
+698 ADAANSVAEAN
-709 WNPIGDSNSFKGIFD
+709 WNPIGDSHPFKGIFD

-747 VAGAEIKNVIVQ
+747 VDGAEIKNVTVQ
-759 GNVTGFYEEAN
+759 GNVTGFYDEGN
-770 SQSGQYVGLVL
+770 SLSGQYVGLVL
-781 GIGSSGV
+781 GVGTSNT

-794 SRGSV
+794 SVGSV
-799 TGYKFVGGIVGL
+799 AGYKNVGGIAGI
-811 VPSSGGTITMCTN
+811 VPNGGTITMCIN
-824 RATVKNYSGQSGEH
+824 RATVTGSGQNSEYV
-838 FGGIVGSG
+838 GGIVGYG
-846 CGLSLCA
+846 QGFSLCA
-853 NYADITTESD
+853 NFADITSEGSS
-863 NVGGLAGV
+863 VGGLAGQ
-871 LSTDSNR
+871 LNPNSQGR
-878 KGMNNCM
+878 GMSDCM

-893 QNVGGLAGSCYAANN
+893 QYVGGLAGECFANNN
-908 VNNYSTGRVEATN
+908 VNNYSIGHVGATN
-921 RCAGLLVGDYGND
+921 QYAGLLVGMYGNN
-934 PSKAFANTYYVK
+934 PSTAFANTYYVK
-946 EGQVVENGTTTAGR
+946 KAPVVENGTITAGQ
-960 YYGGSNTITAPAQA
+960 YCGHSSNPITAPAQA
-974 VPQADVASG
+974 VNQADVASG
-983 KLANLLASVNN
+983 KLANMLASVNS
-994 TWGQDLE
+994 TWGQDLLD

-1055 VCHESRELHGTG
+1055 VCHESRVLHGTG
-1067 TADDPFLISS
+1067 IAEDPYLISS

-1083 LRDQSNLGN
+1083 LRDQSNMGS
-1092 GQITAHAKLVNDID
+1092 GKITAHAKLVNDID

-1111 ASSWIPV
+1111 ASNWIPV
-1118 SKSNAFAGTFD
+1118 SKSNSNGFAGTFD

-1140 SFYQGGYV
+1140 SFNQGGYV
-1148 GLFGFVD
+1148 GLFGCVY
-1155 GGTIKNLTVEGIIE
+1155 GGTIKNLTVEGVIE
-1169 SSCVDQGMI
+1169 SSCGNQGMI

-1197 TSGSADY
+1197 TSGSY
-1204 VGGITGW
+1204 FVGGIAGNIS
-1211 VTRKSSSV
+1211 KSGSSNP
-1219 TVVRGCASY
+1219 VVQGCASY

-1233 TGTFAGGI
+1233 TGTYTAGLVGMAGNGI
-1241 IGKSNNSIIMEA
+1241 NMEA

-1262 KINVGGLMGY
+1262 TANVGGLMGY
-1272 TDPKTDSRITNC
+1272 YNPNSESHITNC
-1284 YVGSCKVRGTETNP
+1284 YVGSCEVRGEGA
-1298 NVFLTCYEPSGSL
+1298 NVFLTCFEYNSSSSCL
-1311 SNFDKVF
+1311 SNYEKVF

-1330 ATEPEDLASRIAY
+1330 ATEPEVLASRIAP
-1343 GEYNTSSAFVGL
+1343 GESNTSSAFVGFSTQL
-1355 SAEQIAGGEA
+1355 VAGGEA
-1365 TYRLNNE
+1365 TYLMNNE
-1372 TTVSPVWTQDLNQA
+1372 TTASPVWTQDLSQT

-1398 YTVYP
+1398 YTVYK
-1403 MGYRHGSTVL
+1403 MGYAHGSILL
-1413 SFSNNQDD
+1413 SFSNNQDK
-1421 ENTLHLEADNNGSHD
+1421 ENTLHAEADNNGSHD
-1436 KAFSYVSD
+1436 KAVGYVSD

-1451 SATCRECGLIV
+1451 SAICRECGHIVV
-1462 ESEACSRD
+1462 ESEDCSRV

-1476 CNYGDLFELADGVTY
+1476 CNYGDLFELADGEAY

-1498 VYELNYARNFGGT
+1498 VGELNYARNFGGT
-1511 NWTTWYVPFELKLTP
+1511 NWTTWYVPFELTLTP

-1581 DKKMTINLTEVAL
+1581 DKEMTINLTEVAL

-1696 ETYDLSGRRVSSS
+1696 ETYDLSGRRVSSN

>member
-1 MKQKQLHKPYRLVTM
+1 M
-16 LLLVMAILMPYGGA
+16 GGA

-35 PSEGDGSSEH
+35 PSGGDGSSES

-64 ESGDNVVHTT
+64 ESGDNVVHNT
-74 ACAKLMNNIDLSTV
+74 ACAQLVKDIDLSTV
-88 CGEGKG
+88 CGKGKG
-94 NWTPIAKYGIYKYNG
+94 SWRPIAKYDVYKSG
-109 EHHFDGVFD
+109 GKKFDGVFD

-127 YINDENGSNLGLF
+127 YINNKYSSCLGLF
-140 GYIKPTASSAP
+140 GRIEPTSPSAP

-156 LKMASVQIVGE
+156 LKMANVQIVGLNN
-167 SYIAAVS
+167 IAAVC
-174 GSGSGVTFENIE
+174 GTGKYVTLENIE
-186 VISGSIAGTR
+186 VISGSITGS
-196 NISGIS
+196 NYICGIS
-202 SCVGNAKNCINRA
+202 ACGGSARNCINRA
-215 DVTAS
+215 NVTAYGF
-220 SMYAA
+220 YAA
-225 GVIHYIGK
+225 GIIQTIYDK
-233 VSNCSNYGK
+233 VSNCSNYGN
-242 ITAGRGLAGGIVS
+242 ITTGEGRAGGIAGGS
-255 NGDGFAKLTDCA
+255 IGPSKLTDCA
-267 NYGDIEITQPVANEC
+267 NYGDIHVTETISSSDC
-282 GVGGLLGYPW
+282 GVGGLLGDPW
-292 YVEISNCANFGNI
+292 ILEISNCANFGNI
-305 YLKAQSELVGV
+305 YLKEKSELVGV
-316 IVGKGL
+316 IVGTKKL
-322 LVKASGILA
+322 EKTSGILA
-331 NTGNIYVGGTAQTD
+331 NTGNIYVDDIAQTD
-345 VPVLQSGISWEDN
+345 VPVLQTGITWFNGNVD
-358 KVNNTANCLTPTA
+358 NTANCLTPSA
-371 EQLTSGWLAWQ
+371 EQLASGWLAWQ
-382 LQLNCGIQTWGQ
+382 LQQNCSTQTWGQ
-394 NISADPKDAYPV
+394 NISTAPKDECPV
-406 IGGSVLYAE
+406 IGGSVVYAV
-415 GSCTDDLSAATSF
+415 GSCTDIQF
-428 SNNPGVVTHN
+428 SNDPGVVTHN
-438 LTHHDEVLATCV
+438 LTH
-450 ADGTI
+450 
-455 EYWSCADCGKQWSD
+455 
-469 GSRQHIV
+469 
-476 TDLKV
+476 
-481 KALGHDFNDQN
+481 N
-492 ECTRCGAKLCSEGHT
+492 GA
-507 KDLQVDAVEATCTT
+507 
-521 AGNIGYYHC
+521 
-530 SVCNKYYNTETNEQI
+530 
-545 EENSWIIPTKEHTTD
+545 
-560 HVSAQ
+560 VS
-565 AATCSKMG
+565 ATCSKKG
-573 NHEYWYCSDCDTY
+573 NHEYWYCSDCKTY
-586 FKEEACENAY
+586 FKEVACKNAY
-596 TDDAVAGTGVWIKK
+596 TDDADANTGVWIE

-618 FDKDGLKYC
+618 FDENGLKSC

-665 QVQVYDAATDTY
+665 QVQVYDAASETY

-683 CYLANSISFKDVCHP
+683 CYLSNDISLKDVCHP
-698 ADAANSVEEAS
+698 ADDANGVAEAN
-709 WNPIGDSNSFKGIFD
+709 WNPIGGENHFKGIFD

-736 SSGYNLGLFGQ
+736 SSGNYLGLFGY
-747 VAGAEIKNVIVQ
+747 VDGAEIKNVTVQ
-759 GNVTGFYEEAN
+759 GNVTGFYEEGN
-770 SQSGQYVGLVL
+770 EQSGQYVGLVL
-781 GIGSSGV
+781 GFGASNT
-788 KLENCE
+788 KLENCKSE
-794 SRGSV
+794 GSV
-799 TGYKFVGGIVGL
+799 TGYKNVGGIAGIMPYNGNV
-811 VPSSGGTITMCTN
+811 ITSCTN
-824 RATVKNYSGQSGEH
+824 RATVTGSGQNSEYV
-838 FGGIVGSG
+838 GGIVGYG
-846 CGLSLCA
+846 QGFSLCA
-853 NYADITTESD
+853 NFADITSEGD
-863 NVGGLAGV
+863 NVGGLAGQ
-871 LSTDSNR
+871 LNPNSKSL
-878 KGMNNCM
+878 GMSNCM
-885 NVGNVIGK
+885 NVGNVKGK
-893 QNVGGLAGSCYAANN
+893 QYVGGLAGACYAPQNT
-908 VNNYSTGRVEATN
+908 NNYSIGRVEATN
-921 RCAGLLVGDYGND
+921 QYAGLLVGKYGND

-1083 LRDQSNLGN
+1083 LRDQSNLGS

-1355 SAEQIAGGEA
+1355 TAEQIARGEA
-1365 TYRLNNE
+1365 TYLMNNE
-1372 TTVSPVWTQDLNQA
+1372 TTASPVWTQDLSQT
-1386 NSQPELNGDAAL
+1386 NSQPELNGNAAL
-1398 YTVYP
+1398 YTVYK
-1403 MGYRHGSTVL
+1403 MGYAHGCTTL
-1413 SFSNNQDD
+1413 SFSNNQDK
-1421 ENTLHLEADNNGSHD
+1421 ENTLHAEADNNGSHD
-1436 KAFSYVSD
+1436 KAVGYVSD

-1451 SATCRECGLIV
+1451 SAICRECGHIVV
-1462 ESEACSRD
+1462 ESEDCSRV

-1476 CNYGDLFELADGVTY
+1476 CNYGDLFELADGVAY

-1498 VYELNYARNFGGT
+1498 VGELNYARNFGGT
-1511 NWTTWYVPFELKLTP
+1511 NWTTWYVPFELTLTP

-1581 DKKMTINLTEVAL
+1581 DKEMIITLNNVEL

-1614 GIYNGMGD
+1614 GIYNEMGE

-1689 SYDKRSS
+1689 SHDKRSS
-1696 ETYDLSGRRVSSS
+1696 ETYDLLGRRVSSN

>member
-1 MKQKQLHKPYRLVTM
+1 MKQKQLHKPNRLVTL

-64 ESGDNVVHTT
+64 ESGDNVVHNT
-74 ACAKLMNNIDLSTV
+74 ACAQLMNDIDLSTV

-94 NWTPIAKYGIYKYNG
+94 NWTPIAKDGIYGRLSSNK
-109 EHHFDGVFD
+109 FDGVFD

-127 YINDENGSNLGLF
+127 YINDENGSKLGLF
-140 GYIKPTASSAP
+140 GYIYPTMQKT
-151 ASVKN
+151 SVKN
-156 LKMASVQIVGE
+156 LKMRNVQIVGKE
-167 SYIAAVS
+167 YCAAVC
-174 GSGSGVTFENIE
+174 GCGIGVTFENIE
-186 VISGSIAGTR
+186 VISGSIVGSIFIYG
-196 NISGIS
+196 ISGCGGS
-202 SCVGNAKNCINRA
+202 ARNCINRA
-215 DVTAS
+215 NVTVERT
-220 SMYAA
+220 YAA
-225 GVIHYIGK
+225 GIISNIAGE

-242 ITAGRGLAGGIVS
+242 ITAGNGRAGGIAAGS
-255 NGDGFAKLTDCA
+255 NGFTQLINCA
-267 NYGDIEITQPVANEC
+267 NYGEIHVTGTVNGTDYA
-282 GVGGLLGYPW
+282 VGGLLGYPW
-292 YVEISNCANFGNI
+292 NIEISNCANFGNI
-305 YLKAQSELVGV
+305 YLKEQSDIVGV
-316 IVGKGL
+316 IVGTAKL
-322 LVKASGILA
+322 KKASGILA
-331 NTGNIYVGGTAQTD
+331 NTGNIYVNGTAQAD
-345 VPVLQSGISWEDN
+345 VPVLQTGISWYNDN
-358 KVNNTANCLTPTA
+358 VDNTANCITPTA
-371 EQLTSGWLAWQ
+371 EQLASGWLAWQ

-406 IGGSVLYAE
+406 IDGSMLYAE

-428 SNNPGVVTHN
+428 SNDPGVVTHN
-438 LTHHDEVLATCV
+438 LTHHDAVLATCV

-455 EYWSCADCGKQWSD
+455 EYWSCSDCGKQWSD
-469 GSRQHIV
+469 ESRQHIV
-476 TDLKV
+476 TDLTA
-481 KALGHDFNDQN
+481 KALGHDY
-492 ECTRCGAKLCSEGHT
+492 
-507 KDLQVDAVEATCTT
+507 
-521 AGNIGYYHC
+521 I
-530 SVCNKYYNTETNEQI
+530 
-545 EENSWIIPTKEHTTD
+545 
-560 HVSAQ
+560 
-565 AATCSKMG
+565 
-573 NHEYWYCSDCDTY
+573 
-586 FKEEACENAY
+586 
-596 TDDAVAGTGVWIKK
+596 
-610 IPHTLPAD
+610 PAD
-618 FDKDGLKYC
+618 FDKNGLKYC
-627 SVCGHIEGEAPTLV
+627 SVCGHVEAEAPTLV
-641 TDEASKFNGY
+641 AEETSEFNGY
-651 YALSKAGHLVWLHN
+651 NALSKAGHLVWLHN

-683 CYLANSISFKDVCHP
+683 CYLANSISLKDVCHP

-709 WNPIGDSNSFKGIFD
+709 WNPIGGSHPFKGIFD

-747 VAGAEIKNVIVQ
+747 VDGAEIKNVTVQ
-759 GNVTGFYEEAN
+759 GNVTGFYEEGN

-781 GIGSSGV
+781 GVGTSNT

-794 SRGSV
+794 SVGSV
-799 TGYKFVGGIVGL
+799 AGYKNVGGIAGI
-811 VPSSGGTITMCTN
+811 VPNGGTITMCTN
-824 RATVKNYSGQSGEH
+824 RATVTGLGQNSEYV
-838 FGGIVGSG
+838 GGIVGYG
-846 CGLSLCA
+846 QGFSLCA
-853 NYADITTESD
+853 NFADITSEGSS
-863 NVGGLAGV
+863 VGGLAGQ
-871 LSTDSNR
+871 LNPNSQGQ
-878 KGMNNCM
+878 GMSDCM

-893 QNVGGLAGSCYAANN
+893 QNVGGLAGSCYAPNN

-921 RCAGLLVGDYGND
+921 RYAGLLVGGYGND
-934 PSKAFANTYYVK
+934 PSKAFKNTYYVK

-960 YYGGSNTITAPAQA
+960 YYGGSNTISAPAEA
-974 VPQADVASG
+974 VYQADVASG

-1001 QENTYPVLNG
+1001 QENAYPVLNG

-1032 NDKAKETTTP
+1032 NDETQKTVTP
-1042 AHSQEYDADGFCT
+1042 AHSQEYVDGGFCT
-1055 VCHESRELHGTG
+1055 VCHESRVLHGTG
-1067 TADDPFLISS
+1067 IVDDPFLISS

-1083 LRDQSNLGN
+1083 LRDQSNMGS
-1092 GQITAHAKLVNDID
+1092 GKITAHAKLVNDID

-1111 ASSWIPV
+1111 ASNWIPV
-1118 SKSNAFAGTFD
+1118 SKSNSNGFAGTFD

-1140 SFYQGGYV
+1140 SFNQGGYV
-1148 GLFGFVD
+1148 GLFGYVY
-1155 GGTIKNLTVEGIIE
+1155 GGTIKNLTVEGVIE
-1169 SSCVDQGMI
+1169 SPCSNQGMI

-1197 TSGSADY
+1197 TSGSY
-1204 VGGITGW
+1204 FVGGIAGNIS
-1211 VTRKSSSV
+1211 KSGSSNP
-1219 TVVRGCASY
+1219 VVQGCASY

-1233 TGTFAGGI
+1233 TGTYTAGLVGMAGNGI
-1241 IGKSNNSIIMEA
+1241 NMEA

-1262 KINVGGLMGY
+1262 TANVGGLMGY
-1272 TDPKTDSRITNC
+1272 YNPNSESHITNC
-1284 YVGSCKVRGTETNP
+1284 YVGSCEVRGEGA
-1298 NVFLTCYEPSGSL
+1298 NVFLTCFEYDSSSSCL
-1311 SNFDKVF
+1311 SNYEKVF

-1330 ATEPEDLASRIAY
+1330 ATEPEVLASRIAP
-1343 GEYNTSSAFVGL
+1343 GESNTSSAFVGL

-1476 CNYGDLFELADGVTY
+1476 CNYGDLFELADGVAY

-1581 DKKMTINLTEVAL
+1581 DKKMTITLNNVDL

-1696 ETYDLSGRRVSSS
+1696 ETYDLSGRRVSSN

>member
-1 MKQKQLHKPYRLVTM
+1 M
-16 LLLVMAILMPYGGA
+16 GGA

-45 PFLINTAEELK
+45 PFLITTAEELK

-64 ESGDNVVHTT
+64 ESGDNVVHNT
-74 ACAKLMNNIDLSTV
+74 ACAQLVKDIDLSTV

-94 NWTPIAKYGIYKYNG
+94 NWTPIAKYDIYGLTSSNK
-109 EHHFDGVFD
+109 FDGVFD

-127 YINDENGSNLGLF
+127 YIDQNGSKLGLF
-140 GYIKPTASSAP
+140 GCIMPTTSSTS

-156 LKMASVQIVGE
+156 LKMANVQIVGDE
-167 SYIAAVS
+167 YCAAVC
-174 GSGSGVTFENIE
+174 GYGIGGTFENIE
-186 VISGSIAGTR
+186 VLSGSIASYTKAY
-196 NISGIS
+196 GIAGCS
-202 SCVGNAKNCINRA
+202 GNAKNCINRA
-215 DVTAS
+215 NVTAKRT
-220 SMYAA
+220 YAA
-225 GVIHYIGK
+225 GVINNIRDE

-242 ITAGRGLAGGIVS
+242 ITAEIGLAGGIVVKS
-255 NGDGFAKLTDCA
+255 NGSTQLINCA
-267 NYGDIEITQPVANEC
+267 NYGDIVITGNVSDK
-282 GVGGLLGYPW
+282 VGGLVAAPW
-292 YVEISNCANFGNI
+292 NLVISNCANFGNI
-305 YLKAQSELVGV
+305 YLKEQSELVGV
-316 IVGKGL
+316 IVGTDQL
-322 LVKASGILA
+322 SKASGILA
-331 NTGNIYVGGTAQTD
+331 NTGNIYVDDIAQTD
-345 VPVLQSGISWEDN
+345 VPVLQTGITWFNGNVD
-358 KVNNTANCLTPTA
+358 NTANCLTPTA
-371 EQLTSGWLAWQ
+371 EQLASGWLTWQ
-382 LQLNCGIQTWGQ
+382 LQQNCSTQTWGQ
-394 NISADPKDAYPV
+394 NVSAEPKDAYPV
-406 IGGSVLYAE
+406 IGGSVLYAV
-415 GSCTDDLSAATSF
+415 GSCTDIQF
-428 SNNPGVVTHN
+428 SNDPGVVTHS
-438 LTHHDEVLATCV
+438 LTH
-450 ADGTI
+450 
-455 EYWSCADCGKQWSD
+455 
-469 GSRQHIV
+469 
-476 TDLKV
+476 
-481 KALGHDFNDQN
+481 N
-492 ECTRCGAKLCSEGHT
+492 GA
-507 KDLQVDAVEATCTT
+507 
-521 AGNIGYYHC
+521 
-530 SVCNKYYNTETNEQI
+530 
-545 EENSWIIPTKEHTTD
+545 
-560 HVSAQ
+560 VS
-565 AATCSKMG
+565 ATCSKKG

-618 FDKDGLKYC
+618 FDKNGLKYC
-627 SVCGHIEGEAPTLV
+627 SVCGHVEGEAPTLV

-651 YALSKAGHLVWLHN
+651 YALSKAGHLVWLYN
-665 QVQVYDAATDTY
+665 QVQVYDEATETY

-683 CYLANSISFKDVCHP
+683 CYLANDISLKDVCHP
-698 ADAANSVEEAS
+698 ADAANSVAEAN
-709 WNPIGDSNSFKGIFD
+709 WNPIGDSHPFKGIFD

-747 VAGAEIKNVIVQ
+747 VDGAEIKNVTVQ
-759 GNVTGFYEEAN
+759 GNVTGFYDEGN
-770 SQSGQYVGLVL
+770 SLSGQYVGLVL
-781 GIGSSGV
+781 GVGTSNT

-794 SRGSV
+794 SVGSV
-799 TGYKFVGGIVGL
+799 AGYKNVGGIAGI
-811 VPSSGGTITMCTN
+811 VPNGGTITMCIN
-824 RATVKNYSGQSGEH
+824 RATVTGSGQNSEYV
-838 FGGIVGSG
+838 GGIVGYG
-846 CGLSLCA
+846 QGFSLCA
-853 NYADITTESD
+853 NFADITSEGSS
-863 NVGGLAGV
+863 VGGLAGQ
-871 LSTDSNR
+871 LNPNSQGR
-878 KGMNNCM
+878 GMSDCM

-893 QNVGGLAGSCYAANN
+893 QYVGGLAGECFANNN
-908 VNNYSTGRVEATN
+908 VNNYSIGHVGATN
-921 RCAGLLVGDYGND
+921 QYAGLLVGMYGNN
-934 PSKAFANTYYVK
+934 PSTAFANTYYVK
-946 EGQVVENGTTTAGR
+946 KAPVVENGTITAGQ
-960 YYGGSNTITAPAQA
+960 YCGHSSNPITAPAQA
-974 VPQADVASG
+974 VNQADVASG
-983 KLANLLASVNN
+983 KLANMLASVNS
-994 TWGQDLE
+994 TWGQDLLD

-1055 VCHESRELHGTG
+1055 VCHESRVLHGTG
-1067 TADDPFLISS
+1067 IAEDPYLISS

-1083 LRDQSNLGN
+1083 LRDQSNMGS
-1092 GQITAHAKLVNDID
+1092 GKITAHAKLVNDID

-1111 ASSWIPV
+1111 ASNWIPV
-1118 SKSNAFAGTFD
+1118 SKSNSNGFAGTFD

-1140 SFYQGGYV
+1140 SFNQGGYV
-1148 GLFGFVD
+1148 GLFGCVY
-1155 GGTIKNLTVEGIIE
+1155 GGTIKNLTVEGVIE
-1169 SSCVDQGMI
+1169 SSCGNQGMI

-1197 TSGSADY
+1197 TSGSY
-1204 VGGITGW
+1204 FVGGIAGNIS
-1211 VTRKSSSV
+1211 KSGSSNP
-1219 TVVRGCASY
+1219 VVQGCASY

-1233 TGTFAGGI
+1233 TGTYTAGLVGMAGNGI
-1241 IGKSNNSIIMEA
+1241 NMEA

-1262 KINVGGLMGY
+1262 TANVGGLMGY
-1272 TDPKTDSRITNC
+1272 YNPNSESHITNC
-1284 YVGSCKVRGTETNP
+1284 YVGSCEVRGEGA
-1298 NVFLTCYEPSGSL
+1298 NVFLTCFEDESSSSCL
-1311 SNFDKVF
+1311 SNYEKVF

-1330 ATEPEDLASRIAY
+1330 ATESEVLANRIAP
-1343 GEYNTSSAFVGL
+1343 GESNTSSAFVGF
-1355 SAEQIAGGEA
+1355 SAELIAGGEA
-1365 TYRLNNE
+1365 TYRMNNE
-1372 TTVSPVWTQDLNQA
+1372 MTVSPVWTQDLSQA

-1398 YTVYP
+1398 YTVYK
-1403 MGYRHGSTVL
+1403 MGYRHGSILL
-1413 SFSNNQDD
+1413 SFSNNQDK
-1421 ENTLHLEADNNGSHD
+1421 ENTLHAEADNNGSHD
-1436 KAFSYVSD
+1436 KAVGYVSD

-1451 SATCRECGLIV
+1451 SAICRECGHIVV
-1462 ESEACSRD
+1462 ESEDCSRV

-1476 CNYGDLFELADGVTY
+1476 CNYGDLFELADGEAY
-1491 TLANGAE
+1491 TLAKGAE
-1498 VYELNYARNFGGT
+1498 VGELNYARNFGGT
-1511 NWTTWYVPFELKLTP
+1511 NWTTWYVPFELTLTP

-1581 DKKMTINLTEVAL
+1581 DKKMTITLNNVDL

-1696 ETYDLSGRRVSSS
+1696 ETYDLSGRRVSSN